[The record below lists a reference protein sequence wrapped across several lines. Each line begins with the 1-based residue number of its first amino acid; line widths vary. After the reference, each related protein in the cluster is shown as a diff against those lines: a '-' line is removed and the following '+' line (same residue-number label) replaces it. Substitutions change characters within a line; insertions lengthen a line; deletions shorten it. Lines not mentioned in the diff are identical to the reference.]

1 MQKLELI
8 RRVSAILEKFTDKQ
22 DGNVYYGN
30 YPIIAAFDGHIKI
43 YNDDG
48 EGERGF
54 HLWFLPVG
62 VPYIYNESGVTPSGG
77 VHVAHMLGDRLY
89 VHTRIFHNFMS
100 SKTEAVLSSP
110 IVDKMI
116 EITRG
121 GWRDAEKQDYQDFI
135 FNFAFRSTTSVFRE
149 TTGINF
155 EAISDIDVEILYKD
169 GWIVNQ
175 VIGRNA
181 FYGIRDCGVRIP
193 DITEDNEIYWFNK
206 YLVYLDVTGGSG
218 VNVYGYVSYSRYP
231 HPHVNAGGALCT
243 NEFEAP
249 LYDRINKGEI
259 TFFFLLMTDF
269 LQNYNTRSPYF
280 SLPLTERRKGNVNGD
295 YNYIINKIATSESN
309 DRDED

>member
-8 RRVSAILEKFTDKQ
+8 RRVSAILEKFTDEQ

-30 YPIIAAFDGHIKI
+30 YPIIASFDGHIKLYI
-43 YNDDG
+43 DDG
-48 EGERGF
+48 EGERDF
-54 HLWFLPVG
+54 NLWFVPVG
-62 VPYIYNESGVTPSGG
+62 VPYIYNEGGVTPSGG
-77 VHVAHMLGDRLY
+77 VHVAYMLGDRLY
-89 VHTRIFHNFMS
+89 VHSRIFRRFVT
-100 SKTEAVLSSP
+100 SKAQVLSSP

-121 GWRDAEKQDYQDFI
+121 GWRNTEKQDYQDFL
-135 FNFAFRSTTSVFRE
+135 FNFALRSTTSVFRE

-155 EAISDIDVEILYKD
+155 EAVSDVDIDVLYKD

-181 FYGIRDCGVRIP
+181 FYGIRDCGVQIP
-193 DITEDNEIYWFNK
+193 NITEDDDIYWFNK
-206 YLVYLDVTGGSG
+206 YLVYLDVTGGAG
-218 VNVYGYVSYSRYP
+218 VNVYGYVDFNRHP
-231 HPHVNAGGALCT
+231 HPHVNTNGGLCT

-249 LYDRINKGEI
+249 LFDRINKGEI

-269 LQNYNTRSPYF
+269 LQGYNSRSPYF
-280 SLPLTERRKGNVNGD
+280 SLPLSERRKETVNG
-295 YNYIINKIATSESN
+295 NYKYIVSKIATSEMRN